1 MAFQVVTNKAQVKAR
16 IDGAMQPAIAAL
28 TEQVIADS
36 NEFCRV
42 DTGALADSTLRASEP
57 QKGRAVWDTPYARRA
72 YFTGSPSRDKNPS
85 AALMWV
91 EKARSQYGNEWE
103 KLANKQFKEHL

>member
-16 IDGAMQPAIAAL
+16 IDGAMQPAVAAL

-42 DTGALADSTLRASEP
+42 DTGALADSALRASNP
-57 QKGRAVWDTPYARRA
+57 QKGRAVWDTPYARRV
-72 YFTGSPSRDKNPS
+72 YYTGTPSKDKNPS

-91 EKARSQYGNEWE
+91 EKAKAQYGEDW
-103 KLANKQFKEHL
+103 KRLANKQFKEHL

>member
-16 IDGAMQPAIAAL
+16 IDSAMQHTIAAL
-28 TEQVIADS
+28 TEQVVADG
-36 NEFCRV
+36 NEFCRI
-42 DTGALADSTLRASEP
+42 DTGALADSALRASEP
-57 QKGRAVWDTPYARRA
+57 QKGRAVWDTPYARRV
-72 YFTGSPSRDKNPS
+72 YLTGSPSRDKNPS

-91 EKARSQYGNEWE
+91 EKAKAQYGNEWK